1 MKIQLNKN
9 SWHFKYYST
18 IIQDTPPKTLC
29 PYFWSMVGL
38 IVVSPFFLPFM
49 LGSKIGSMLPKKK
62 KTPKKS
68 IYDMTNE
75 EVKKELEMMKKRQRR
90 SEIVGKISMI
100 FMIIFLLSI
109 VGVCLYLGAQKV
121 GWFNIVRNTL
131 ACIGLIV
138 VVYSV
143 FSLLIKNNVG
153 TKIGKFISKGLNSNV
168 IRIPVEMIKSVY
180 KKACPLID
188 WN

>member
-68 IYDMTNE
+68 IYDMTGE
-75 EVKKELEMMKKRQRR
+75 EIEKELEMMKKRQRR
-90 SEIVGKISMI
+90 SEILGKIMVSLFI
-100 FMIIFLLSI
+100 LFVSTILGIGLYFGVKQEGLFNVIRNLLSI
-109 VGVCLYLGAQKV
+109 VGFCFILYL
-121 GWFNIVRNTL
+121 I
-131 ACIGLIV
+131 IDLI
-138 VVYSV
+138 
-143 FSLLIKNNVG
+143 FKNSK
-153 TKIGKFISKGLNSNV
+153 KIGNWGV
-168 IRIPVEMIKSVY
+168 IKIPVAMIKAVY